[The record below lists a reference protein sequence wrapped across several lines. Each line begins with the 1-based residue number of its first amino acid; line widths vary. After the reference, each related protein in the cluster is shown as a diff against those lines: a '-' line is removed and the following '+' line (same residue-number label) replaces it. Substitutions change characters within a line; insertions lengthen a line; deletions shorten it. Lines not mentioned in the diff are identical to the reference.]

1 MVLWHPRLRVHIAA
15 QMAALAIS
23 PTHRSFLPLWTQEI
37 LSKAGQQGLFPQPVN
52 LTTVSKTIRKPVL
65 SMGYRKAE
73 HVRKL
78 HGFNAL
84 DGTAVAEWAASP
96 RGVLKFRP
104 HSVGIDR
111 H

>member
-1 MVLWHPRLRVHIAA
+1 MVRFRLPDASSKSGERRKR
-15 QMAALAIS
+15 IS
-23 PTHRSFLPLWTQEI
+23 VPGFYPGSIRGVKSDRLLV
-37 LSKAGQQGLFPQPVN
+37 L
-52 LTTVSKTIRKPVL
+52 TVSKTIRKPVL